1 MEFDLKK
8 IWMKYGR
15 AGGDSAQELAL
26 LAADLL
32 FPRRCPVCGDVVL
45 PKGRLICPGCVKKL
59 SFVTPPVCMKC
70 GKEIDSGLLEYCL
83 DCARRPKSFEYGMA
97 LLNYNKTAA
106 ASMAAVK
113 YRNKREYLDFYSCAA
128 TVRFGERIRAAGIQ
142 RIVPVPVHPSRFRK
156 RGFNQAGELADRLSK
171 ELKIPAAGL
180 LLRVKRTDPQKG
192 LGAGGRLKNLE
203 QAFRA
208 LPEAGSFERVLL
220 VDDIYTTGST
230 AEACTRALLNAGVK
244 KVYFFAVCI
253 GHGR

>member
-8 IWMKYGR
+8 IWLKCGR
-15 AGGDSAQELAL
+15 AGGYPAKEPAL

-32 FPRRCPVCGDVVL
+32 FPRRCPVCGDIVL
-45 PKGRLICPGCVKKL
+45 PKGRLICPGCLKKL

-70 GKEIDSGLLEYCL
+70 GKEIGSELQEYCP
-83 DCARRPKSFEYGMA
+83 DCLRRPRSFEYGMA

-113 YRNKREYLDFYSCAA
+113 YRNKREYLDFYARAA
-128 TVRFGERIRAAGIQ
+128 AVRFGERIQASGIQ

-156 RGFNQAGELADRLSK
+156 RGFNQAEELAGRLSQ
-171 ELKIPAAGL
+171 ELQIPAAGL
-180 LLRVKRTDPQKG
+180 LLRVKKTDPQKG
-192 LGAGGRLKNLE
+192 LGAGGRLKNLA
-203 QAFRA
+203 QAFQA
-208 LPEAGSFERVLL
+208 LPEAKNWERVLL